1 MKFFK
6 RIIAVLFAVMLF
18 VVNPIT
24 AFADDSIEG
33 LIADMFGD
41 GGAGNTTTIKHGC
54 VTGNQGVA
62 LLHRW
67 PRRTCSF

>member
-1 MKFFK
+1 
-6 RIIAVLFAVMLF
+6 
-18 VVNPIT
+18 
-24 AFADDSIEG
+24 